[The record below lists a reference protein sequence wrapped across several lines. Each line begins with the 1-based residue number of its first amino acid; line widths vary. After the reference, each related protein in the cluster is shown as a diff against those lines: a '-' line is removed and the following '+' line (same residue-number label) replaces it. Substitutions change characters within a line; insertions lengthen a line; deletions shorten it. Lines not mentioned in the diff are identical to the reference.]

1 MRQEMIFNV
10 GQNNYVVG
18 KHYFQKKQKRKPKKK
33 KKTVNINKIDI
44 KKIVLSNKA
53 SYGKKSAT
61 KYYIGDLSD
70 DFRPLC
76 IIIKEIKLYTD
87 RVNIL
92 ADNK

>member
-10 GQNNYVVG
+10 GHNNYVVG
-18 KHYFQKKQKRKPKKK
+18 KHYFQKNKKEKQKKKQ
-33 KKTVNINKIDI
+33 KTININEIDI

-53 SYGKKSAT
+53 SYGKKSPT
-61 KYYIGDLSD
+61 KYYIGYLSD